1 MESRDFF
8 SVLMNDEILFNN
20 LWNFLEFGGISDF
33 DGMFF
38 QGESSMIGQ
47 IGIVEKVMEQ
57 MYYLQNQLNF
67 LFQGSYSMIFF

>member
-1 MESRDFF
+1 MESKDFF

-20 LWNFLEFGGISDF
+20 LWNFLEFGGISDL

-47 IGIVEKVMEQ
+47 IGIVDKVMEQ

-67 LFQGSYSMIFF
+67 LFQGSQSMIFF